1 MKFKTC
7 LAAASVCAASLLSA
21 PASAV
26 ILSSFSGPPGN
37 QVTDFSAAGLAAFN
51 LDLASASQPTVI
63 NFQIEQGDI
72 GAPLAFNAVV
82 ANLLGGGIERF
93 FLTLDN
99 ATFGIIGSV
108 DTTFGSAANAAG
120 SGNLAD
126 ITFAPPET
134 FGFNIGD
141 PFLTGA
147 QDWSINIAGLTVGDT
162 FTLRMAVPEP
172 ATLPL
177 VLAGLLLAGGGIG
190 RKRQNR

>member
-1 MKFKTC
+1 MKIKTY
-7 LAAASVCAASLLSA
+7 LAAASLCAAALLSA

-26 ILSSFSGPPGN
+26 FVSSFSGPPGN
-37 QVTDFSAAGLAAFN
+37 QVIDFSTAGLAAIN

-63 NFQIEQGDI
+63 HFQIEQGDI
-72 GAPLAFNAVV
+72 GAPLSFNAVV

-93 FLTLDN
+93 LLTLNN
-99 ATFGIIGSV
+99 ATFAFIGSV
-108 DTTFGSAANAAG
+108 ETAFGSAATASG
-120 SGNLAD
+120 SGNLAE

-134 FGFNIGD
+134 FGFNIGN

-147 QDWSINIAGLTVGDT
+147 QDWSINIAGLAAGDT
-162 FTLRMAVPEP
+162 FSLRLAVPEP

-177 VLAGLLLAGGGIG
+177 VLAGVLLAYGIG